1 MLAPAVSFFTGDNS
15 KKVKYKSGKDSLKV
29 DIVTVGVMTVINA
42 SLLSP
47 QSPHS
52 PHYHPHSHLPAPPR
66 LHHFP
71 HRPRPL
77 RGEDGNKVISVQM
90 IRAIV
95 ESNWTRMLH
104 IFRCSFSIMM

>member
-15 KKVKYKSGKDSLKV
+15 EKLKYKSGKDSLKV

-42 SLLSP
+42 SPLSP
-47 QSPHS
+47 QPPHS

-77 RGEDGNKVISVQM
+77 KGELGTK
-90 IRAIV
+90 
-95 ESNWTRMLH
+95 
-104 IFRCSFSIMM
+104 